1 MLKLQVLGAGKI
13 GITIYNLLEG
23 DPFFAVNIFDNRPQV
38 ANLKTGRQADLS
50 DQTELEKIIQ
60 DGDIVVSALPFHM
73 NKSVADA
80 AIKYNKH
87 YFDLTEDVA
96 TTKHIAEQTNAHS
109 GNSIFV
115 PQCGLAPGYVSI
127 VAMDLFKKLKS
138 VEKITMRVG
147 ALPLYPDNRLK
158 YNLTWSTAGLINE
171 YIQPCP
177 CLERGTAKEVKALEG
192 YERFFHISNEYEAF
206 NTSGGIGSL
215 ITTLEGKIDELCYKS
230 IRYPGHREY
239 ISFLLEDLKFKDRPK
254 ELVKLLDSSL
264 AATKQDKVIVV
275 VSATGSD
282 DAGRLLHLNHAQIV
296 HNQTVNGMELSAIE
310 LTTSCSLLAVLDII
324 REDDLLTE
332 TPHKNISSR
341 GRIIRNEDISLER
354 FLANR
359 FGKLWLTGHN

>member
-1 MLKLQVLGAGKI
+1 MLKLQLLGAGKI

-23 DPFFAVNIFDNRPQV
+23 DPFFAVNIFDNQPQV

-73 NKSVADA
+73 NRSVADA
-80 AIKYNKH
+80 AIQYNKH

-96 TTKHIAEQTNAHS
+96 TTRHITEQTQKHP
-109 GNSIFV
+109 GTSIFV

-177 CLERGTAKEVKALEG
+177 CLERGKIKEVKALEG
-192 YERFFHISNEYEAF
+192 YERFFHLGNEYEAF

-215 ITTLEGKIDELCYKS
+215 LNTLEGRVSELSYKS

-239 ISFLLEDLKFKDRPK
+239 MCFLLDDLKFKHRP
-254 ELVKLLDSSL
+254 ESLVNLLDASL

-275 VSATGSD
+275 VSATGTNHE
-282 DAGRLLHLNHAQIV
+282 GRLLHLNHAQIV
-296 HNQTVNGMELSAIE
+296 HNQTINGMELSAIE
-310 LTTSCSLLAVLDII
+310 LTTSCSLLAVLDSF
-324 REDDLLTE
+324 REDGILEDKAHEQST
-332 TPHKNISSR
+332 KNA
-341 GRIIRNEDISLER
+341 RIMRNEDISLDR

-359 FGKLWLTGHN
+359 FGKLWLSGQ